1 MNCCAVLVALVS
13 LLASHVACDQFDV
26 KPHVPGVIGKEVTV
40 GKQRF
45 KCEFQYK
52 CTGGSLEAWD
62 IDVLT
67 SSSWSDGKEQVQL
80 ECVVARPNPP
90 SYIVFTEFQVSFK
103 GPKTMQIA
111 GADVADNDGPLA
123 DGTAWLLNKR
133 KLRSKD
139 GWSGAVNSIKVRAI
153 A

>member
-1 MNCCAVLVALVS
+1 MFVSIVLS
-13 LLASHVACDQFDV
+13 EQFDV
-26 KPHVPGVIGKEVTV
+26 KPHVPGAVSKEVTV

-45 KCEFQYK
+45 KCEFTYA

-67 SSSWSDGKEQVQL
+67 SSSWNDGKEQVQL

-90 SYIVFTEFQVSFK
+90 SYIVFTEFQIAFK
-103 GPKTMQIA
+103 GPKTMTVT

-123 DGTAWLLNKR
+123 DGTAWVLNKR

-139 GWSGAVNSIKVRAI
+139 GWSGAVNSIVVRAI